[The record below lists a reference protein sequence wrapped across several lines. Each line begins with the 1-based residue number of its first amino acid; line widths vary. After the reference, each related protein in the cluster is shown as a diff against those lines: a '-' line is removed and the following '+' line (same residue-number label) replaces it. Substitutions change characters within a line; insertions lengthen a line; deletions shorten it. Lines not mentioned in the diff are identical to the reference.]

1 MKNKILLA
9 LGVIFLISLS
19 MVSANNL
26 ETDIYQPLFI
36 NMVCAGTN
44 PSADI
49 VIYSGTERL
58 PENLV
63 VIRTPMDKISDK
75 DFTYTAT
82 FNTKGTYTA
91 FEECSYDGGFIST
104 QTTTITV
111 TDPSNL
117 IGVST
122 KADYQYE
129 ANLFYD
135 VYFKENPT
143 LDDVIDFEVTGD
155 KITFTPL
162 DLGYSNKKKIQ
173 TINSPL
179 EVTGYVSGN
188 TFIYQDVYGQGLD
201 LQYLVNKNYVKEEL
215 VINNK
220 DNLPIPNKKLMKKG
234 DTSKVNL
241 ELNSLMTTTTN
252 HIIVDGK
259 EWKRKKAITTSN
271 IIFIK
276 NNAGDII
283 YQLKIPVAFDS
294 NGAKMVGSYTLEEVN
309 DNNILVT
316 VKMPYA
322 WFVDTARVYPI
333 FLDPTIDTPDGT
345 GVFDDSIPQIIVAN
359 VTIPAGT
366 PYTITEQI
374 MKGNQTILD
383 AECEL
388 DIINVDTQEKVVDY
402 RSFYNDGNGNMLYT
416 WKNPTIGN
424 FLASQYCWKGDTL
437 VLNKIYSI
445 STIGVI

>member
-1 MKNKILLA
+1 MKKMYSI
-9 LGVIFLISLS
+9 LGVILLLSLS

-26 ETDIYQPLFI
+26 ETDINQPLFI
-36 NMVCAGTN
+36 NMVCSGIDST
-44 PSADI
+44 ADI
-49 VIYSGTERL
+49 TIYSGAEIN
-58 PENLV
+58 PDNLV
-63 VIRTPMDKISDK
+63 VARTTMDKLSDQ
-75 DFTYTAT
+75 DFSYVAT
-82 FNTKGTYTA
+82 FNAKGTYTA
-91 FEECSYDGGFIST
+91 FEECTYNGGTVST

-129 ANLFYD
+129 ADLFYNI
-135 VYFKENPT
+135 YFKENPT
-143 LDDVIDFEVTGD
+143 LDEVINFEVGAD

-173 TINSPL
+173 TINNPL

-188 TFIYQDVYGQGLD
+188 TFIYQGIYGEGLD
-201 LQYLVNKNYVKEEL
+201 LQYLVNKQYVKEEL
-215 VINNK
+215 VIN
-220 DNLPIPNKKLMKKG
+220 DVTSLPVPNKKLIKKD
-234 DTSKVNL
+234 DTSKVYL

-252 HIIVDGK
+252 NIFVDGK
-259 EWKRKKAITTSN
+259 EWNMKKAVTTSN
-271 IIFIK
+271 IILVK
-276 NNAGDII
+276 NNAGDIM

-294 NGAKMVGSYTLEEVN
+294 DGNKVIGTYTLEKMDEGI
-309 DNNILVT
+309 ILVT
-316 VKMPYA
+316 VKMPYS
-322 WFVDTARVYPI
+322 WLVDANRVYPVYI
-333 FLDPTIDTPDGT
+333 DPTTDTPDGT
-345 GVFDDSIPQIIVAN
+345 GVFDNSTPQIVVAN
-359 VTIPAGT
+359 VTIPAGI

-374 MKGNQTILD
+374 VKGNQTIYD

-416 WKNPTIGN
+416 WVNPTVGN
-424 FLASQYCWKGDTL
+424 FIVSQYCWRGDIL

-445 STIGVI
+445 STIIVN